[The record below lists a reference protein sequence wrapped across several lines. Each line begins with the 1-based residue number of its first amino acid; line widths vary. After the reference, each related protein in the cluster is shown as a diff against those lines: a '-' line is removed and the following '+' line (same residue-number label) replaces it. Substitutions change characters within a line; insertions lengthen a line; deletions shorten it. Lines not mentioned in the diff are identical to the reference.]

1 MCYNYAMKKACE
13 ILSHL
18 YNNPL
23 YKKLS
28 QHQQIQHFIVMLPF
42 SLRQGIHFCYS
53 KNSILYFVLKHP
65 CFKQEFDYKLTII
78 KQLLKQYQKIQ
89 NKLLDIKDLKAFVG
103 KSAYQKSL
111 QESTHKV
118 ASYGE
123 LSSGEFEN
131 LAKNQ
136 EIYEIFEE
144 IKKVIVCNH

>member
-1 MCYNYAMKKACE
+1 M
-13 ILSHL
+13 
-18 YNNPL
+18 
-23 YKKLS
+23 
-28 QHQQIQHFIVMLPF
+28 
-42 SLRQGIHFCYS
+42 
-53 KNSILYFVLKHP
+53 
-65 CFKQEFDYKLTII
+65 
-78 KQLLKQYQKIQ
+78 
-89 NKLLDIKDLKAFVG
+89 LDIKDLKAFVG